1 MSSSRSPFDLP
12 HRLSLSSQTA
22 AAIRKA
28 IEQGL
33 WEEYVPSE
41 RRLCDV
47 FKVSRPTV
55 RTALHALAQE
65 GWLEI
70 RQGCRIRILPRRKS
84 AAPPRSRVIG
94 LISAEP
100 VSQLAHSSFHGI
112 TTLRATLADHGFV
125 TEMLVCQA
133 NRPSTQRRKIEAFV
147 QEHQLHGCVLM
158 SVSREVQL
166 WFMEHKVP
174 ALVLGSCHPSVLLPS
189 IDVDHR
195 SVCRHAVGVLLGKG
209 HRSVALVLPDT
220 QMAGDLASETGFL
233 EGVGRHP
240 QKEAIAAA
248 VIRHDGTAAHLA
260 SRLDLHFRSPHPPT
274 ALLVVKPWH
283 VFAVILYLLK
293 RGLTM
298 PDTVSLIARD
308 QDLLFSTVQPSI
320 SHYPFDDHVLARRL
334 SRLVLKL
341 VNEGSLPAEPHLIF
355 PRHFPGESVK
365 PPRLPE

>member
-12 HRLSLSSQTA
+12 HRLSLSAQTA

-33 WEEYVPSE
+33 WEGHVPSE

-55 RTALHALAQE
+55 RTALHALAKE

-70 RQGCRIRILPRRKS
+70 RQGCRNRILPRRKQ
-84 AAPPRSRVIG
+84 AATPRNRVIG
-94 LISAEP
+94 VISAEP
-100 VSQLAHSSFHGI
+100 VSQLAHASFNGV
-112 TTLRATLADHGFV
+112 TALRTTLADHGFA

-147 QEHQLHGCVLM
+147 REHRVHGCVLM
-158 SVSREVQL
+158 SVSKEVQQ
-166 WFMEHKVP
+166 WFMEHGVP
-174 ALVLGSCHPSVLLPS
+174 ALVLGSCHPSVRLPS
-189 IDVDHR
+189 IDVDNQ

-233 EGVGRHP
+233 EGVQRHP
-240 QKEAIAAA
+240 QKEEITAV
-248 VIRHDGTAAHLA
+248 VIRHDGTALHLS
-260 SRLDLHFRSPHPPT
+260 SRLDVYFRSATPPT
-274 ALLVVKPWH
+274 GLLVVKPWH
-283 VFAVILYLLK
+283 VFSVILYLLK

-308 QDLLFSTVQPSI
+308 QDQLFSTVLPSI
-320 SHYPFDDHVLARRL
+320 AHYPFDDHTMARRL

-341 VNEGSLPAEPHLIF
+341 VNEGGLPAEPHLIF

-365 PPRLPE
+365 PPRGHA